1 MKVFVIGTG
10 NVSYS
15 LVPALIE
22 VGCEVAGVYG
32 RNAEKAQQMGA
43 KYGVAW
49 YCEHDNI
56 PNDADIYIIC
66 TSDAAIAE
74 VSLLLT
80 PNMMVVHTSGTTD
93 IDILSNR
100 FAHCGVIYPVQTFT
114 KGIRV
119 DFSKVPLLTEWS
131 NDIAHNAVATL
142 ANMLSNDVRPA
153 TSLQRRYL
161 HLGAVMACNFTNH
174 LFTLAYNILNSRG
187 IDFALLKPL
196 VEATIAKAMTH
207 NPAEC
212 QTGPAA
218 RNDTDTISKHL
229 DMLADNPDVQTIY
242 KLITQ
247 NIHNNIATK

>member
-15 LVPALIE
+15 LVPALIKAE
-22 VGCEVAGVYG
+22 CEVVGLYG
-32 RNAEKAQQMGA
+32 RNAENARKMATEN
-43 KYGVAW
+43 GVAW
-49 YCEHDNI
+49 YSGHDI
-56 PNDADIYIIC
+56 PDGADIYIIC
-66 TSDAAIAE
+66 TSDSAIEE

-80 PNMMVVHTSGTTD
+80 PKMMVAHTSGSTD
-93 IDILSNR
+93 IDILSKR

-114 KGIRV
+114 KGITV

-131 NDIAHNAVATL
+131 DDLAHNTITAL
-142 ANMLSNDVRPA
+142 AKMLSNDVRTA

-174 LFTLAYNILNSRG
+174 LLSLAYNILNKRE

-196 VEATIAKAMTH
+196 VEATVAKAMTH

-218 RNDTDTISKHL
+218 RNDTDTIAKHL
-229 DMLADNPDVQTIY
+229 CMLADNPDMQTIY
-242 KLITQ
+242 KLLSR
-247 NIHNNIATK
+247 NIHKNIATK